1 MGAAAE
7 FFFSPAADR
16 DTLNKRVRPGDDQ
29 MEFLRLK
36 KDALEAHLRRD
47 LPQRTDCAVSTW
59 LQGSYKLHTLIR
71 PVHKRDEYDVDLGV
85 YVAWETAAGER
96 WSPEALRRHVQA
108 SVLAYTDAAGV
119 LKGVDDPPK
128 ERCSRLKF
136 TRQFHIDVPA
146 YHVDPRSGLTRLATL
161 SHGWERSDP
170 EQMVQWFQA
179 RLDGDDRARVR
190 RVVRY
195 VKAWSALTFADQAN
209 ARPSSLLLT
218 VLCVDAF
225 TARIGERD
233 LDDDDLLH
241 EIVTT
246 IHERLRADRHVQNP
260 VPADQ
265 DRDINRLDDAGFQTF
280 MTALARLVDT
290 ARRACDGADDAMAAT
305 IWAEAF
311 DYLFPLPDVEGL
323 AESMPGQGILVP
335 TPSIDIEVLS
345 ERGQSL
351 RRYQGEADFVRIG
364 ETLRFRITNPQALPP
379 QARIRW
385 VVRNVGEQAYDENDL
400 GHSVFDTGALVREE
414 RAAYLGRHFMDCE
427 VYQAGRIRSITRV
440 PVHITAQPMPARHRP
455 RPAYRQLARR

>member
-16 DTLNKRVRPGDDQ
+16 DTLNKRVRPSDDQ

-47 LPQRTDCAVSTW
+47 LPLRTGCAVSTW

-71 PVHKRDEYDVDLGV
+71 PVHKKDEYDVDLGL
-85 YVAWETAAGER
+85 YVECGAAEEER
-96 WSPEALRRHVQA
+96 WSPDALRRDVQA
-108 SVLAYTDAAGV
+108 SVGAYTDVAGV
-119 LKGVDDPPK
+119 LKGVEDPPK

-146 YHVDPRSGLTRLATL
+146 YHFNTHTGLTRLATL

-179 RLDGDDRARVR
+179 RLDGEERARVR
-190 RVVRY
+190 RIVRY

-225 TARIGERD
+225 TARIGDGD

-241 EIVTT
+241 QIVTA

-260 VPADQ
+260 VAYDQ
-265 DRDINRLDDAGFQTF
+265 DPDINRLDDEGFQAF
-280 MTALARLVDT
+280 MTALARLADT
-290 ARRACDGADDAMAAT
+290 ARRACGTTDDAQAT
-305 IWAEAF
+305 SIWAEAF

-323 AESMPGQGILVP
+323 AEAVPGQAILVP
-335 TPSIDIEVLS
+335 TPHIAVEVFS
-345 ERGQSL
+345 DRGQRL
-351 RRYQGEADFVRIG
+351 RQFEGEAEFVRIG
-364 ETLRFRITNPQALPP
+364 ETIRFRITNPGVLPP
-379 QARIRW
+379 GARIRW
-385 VVRNVGEQAYDENDL
+385 VVRNVGDHAYDENDL
-400 GHSVFDTGALVREE
+400 GHSTFDAGALVHEE
-414 RAAYLGRHFMDCE
+414 HAAYRGRHFMDCE
-427 VYQAGRIRSITRV
+427 VYQGGHIRSITRV
-440 PVHITAQPMPARHRP
+440 PVHIAAQPMPARHPP

>member
-47 LPQRTDCAVSTW
+47 LPLRTGCAVSTW

-71 PVHKRDEYDVDLGV
+71 PVHKKDEYDVDLGV
-85 YVAWETAAGER
+85 YVEWGMAEGER
-96 WSPEALRRHVQA
+96 RSPEALRRHVQS
-108 SVLAYTDAAGV
+108 SVRAYTDVVGV

-136 TRQFHIDVPA
+136 ARQFHIDVPT
-146 YHVDPRSGLTRLATL
+146 YNFDPRTGLTQLATL

-179 RLDGDDRARVR
+179 RLDGEARARVR
-190 RVVRY
+190 RIVRY
-195 VKAWSALTFADQAN
+195 VKAWSALTFADQAK

-225 TARIGERD
+225 TARTGEGD
-233 LDDDDLLH
+233 LGDDDLLH
-241 EIVTT
+241 QVVTA

-260 VPADQ
+260 VVSDQ
-265 DRDINRLDDAGFQTF
+265 DRDINRLDDEGFQAF

-290 ARRACDGADDAMAAT
+290 AHRACGAADDAAAAT

-323 AESMPGQGILVP
+323 AEAVPGQAILVP
-335 TPSIDIEVLS
+335 TPNIAVEVLS
-345 ERGQSL
+345 DRGQLL
-351 RRYQGEADFVRIG
+351 RQFQGEAEFVRIG
-364 ETLRFRITNPQALPP
+364 ETIRFRITNPGVLPP
-379 QARIRW
+379 GARIRW
-385 VVRNVGEQAYDENDL
+385 VVRNVGDHAYDENDL
-400 GHSVFDTGALVREE
+400 GHSTFDTGARVHEE
-414 RAAYLGRHFMDCE
+414 HAAYRGRHFMDCE

-440 PVHITAQPMPARHRP
+440 PVHIAAEPLPARHRP
-455 RPAYRQLARR
+455 RPAYRLLARR